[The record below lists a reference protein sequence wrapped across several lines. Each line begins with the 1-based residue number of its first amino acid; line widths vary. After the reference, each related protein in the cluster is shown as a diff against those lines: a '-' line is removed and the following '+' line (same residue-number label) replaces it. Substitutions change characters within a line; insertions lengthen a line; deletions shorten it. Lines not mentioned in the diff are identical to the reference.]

1 MNVAGGKTKQDITIA
16 DDTSTARLTLWQE
29 NVDTLTING
38 SYHLSRMVVRTFQTQ
53 KYLSMAHIGTE
64 IKEIE
69 DIGDIITQPH
79 DGSLPNVLK

>member
-1 MNVAGGKTKQDITIA
+1 MSLEVKQNKTSLFA

-29 NVDTLTING
+29 KCGHPHNKRVLSSIWYG
-38 SYHLSRMVVRTFQTQ
+38 STYSFKHK

-69 DIGDIITQPH
+69 GIGDIITQPH